1 MLFPNGVKPITL
13 SNSSNPAIVTLV
25 ANTLNVMTP
34 AATFTAPVGSEFYIP
49 AVSENAQGTPKR
61 GTYLVL
67 DLRDAA
73 GVKLPAN
80 TLVRISFQ
88 NPGKE
93 SEENV
98 RTVPHGIW
106 TTLDSAQQR
115 NADFRDRLLDS
126 FVMGEE
132 YPNGIRI
139 TEGGLLNLEL
149 KSAVAVD
156 WTKSTFEVAAGEGRP
171 VR

>member
-13 SNSSNPAIVTLV
+13 SNSSNPAIITLV

-34 AATFTAPVGSEFYIP
+34 AVTITAPVGSEFYIP
-49 AVSENAQGTPKR
+49 AISENSQGTPKR

-67 DLRDAA
+67 DLLDAA
-73 GVKLPAN
+73 GNKLPPS
-80 TLVRISFQ
+80 TLVRLSFQ

-106 TTLDSAQQR
+106 ATLTSALQR
-115 NADFRDRLLDS
+115 NADYRDRILDS

-139 TEGGLLNLEL
+139 TEGGLLFLEL
-149 KSAVAVD
+149 KSSVAID

-171 VR
+171 MR